1 MNYSRQEFVD
11 EKTVLKAEML
21 DHMEEGIVNNEKDNF
36 LFTYGQNISNNL
48 YKKEALRV
56 SSNDLIEALLL
67 DKAYLKVSNK
77 APSLEDFYNGF
88 TIGYDI
94 PFKFFEDD
102 DSFDDWYTE
111 CLEHISSYY
120 QKIGESL
127 DESLGEL
134 YAELPLMTAETFPI
148 KVPLVIDAPSPM
160 APEIISHIIEV
171 DPDLPQLSILSFPGT
186 GIESPFLLFVSEDL
200 YDDGT
205 LTFEKGT
212 YAFSFLYHV
221 GISLYISGFSFEEEK
236 EEEQPIIQVY
246 LGESLYWDGNTNGT
260 ITKTSSAKEDNIYMK
275 IELCK
280 LSNTFPTLEQ
290 LQKGYWGTT
299 KLRTSE
305 KGVSAETTESFNIS
319 QENFNKSVKFLE
331 DGKAILLETFD
342 EILGICIVFET
353 CELNLDGL
361 LFGQINPGFY
371 GLKMHFSND
380 TSAIETRIETFSVQ
394 DFFNWTPTV
403 VPKFQENLDV
413 VYMSTEKNDK
423 YIYRTSNTKDKTNRV
438 TTEELYNKQLTKG
451 KLPLISLLPLG
462 MFSSIGVDI
471 NTKGIDEETG
481 EPLAFYRLTILLP
494 GEEKTTY
501 LYTAEYPEE

>member
-1 MNYSRQEFVD
+1 MDYSRQEFID

-67 DKAYLKVSNK
+67 DKTYLKVSNK

-171 DPDLPQLSILSFPGT
+171 DPDLPQASILSLPGAEG
-186 GIESPFLLFVSEDL
+186 GIPLLVFVPEDL

-205 LTFEKGT
+205 LMFEKGT
-212 YAFSFLYHV
+212 YAFSFLYRV
-221 GISLYISGFSFEEEK
+221 GFSLYISGFSFEEEK
-236 EEEQPIIQVY
+236 KEELPII
-246 LGESLYWDGNTNGT
+246 ESYGNTITWDGNINGLTWFSVEDDLDYPKFYKVSNNVPSYEELLNGYKIRMLFESYTPETTQGPVTEGKEVEIDSSKVLSDLQVGSNYYLLGSEGVIIVFKQAEGEDSIDASPGTYLAKVDEEKPPYYVRAIISSFTTYGFNNWVPIVTNEKKEQG
-260 ITKTSSAKEDNIYMK
+260 IFLYLSDKLLEGDLYLYKTPSAVEGARVSYNELKTWVNEKKHILISNPYSTYFSSVNIYDFSNENFGRIITQLNMEGSS
-275 IELCK
+275 IELV
-280 LSNTFPTLEQ
+280 P
-290 LQKGYWGTT
+290 
-299 KLRTSE
+299 
-305 KGVSAETTESFNIS
+305 VP
-319 QENFNKSVKFLE
+319 
-331 DGKAILLETFD
+331 
-342 EILGICIVFET
+342 
-353 CELNLDGL
+353 
-361 LFGQINPGFY
+361 LF
-371 GLKMHFSND
+371 
-380 TSAIETRIETFSVQ
+380 
-394 DFFNWTPTV
+394 
-403 VPKFQENLDV
+403 
-413 VYMSTEKNDK
+413 
-423 YIYRTSNTKDKTNRV
+423 
-438 TTEELYNKQLTKG
+438 
-451 KLPLISLLPLG
+451 
-462 MFSSIGVDI
+462 
-471 NTKGIDEETG
+471 
-481 EPLAFYRLTILLP
+481 
-494 GEEKTTY
+494 
-501 LYTAEYPEE
+501 TAEYVGGEN